1 VLNGT
6 NYVLM
11 IYIPPLKMCGYWAGQ
26 MAQQW
31 RALATLPEVLSSV
44 PSKHMVAHNHL

>member
-1 VLNGT
+1 MQQKKEINLPVNSAFSDFEFVLNGT

-26 MAQQW
+26 MAQQ
-31 RALATLPEVLSSV
+31 
-44 PSKHMVAHNHL
+44 